1 MKYLNESEQQELLEE
16 EAGNLLRSL
25 YNSVP
30 IGRDEH
36 PDVYVSKG
44 VLHGMCRVFGATFE
58 VSKRRKITFYKYKN
72 NYSDEKFWFQ
82 VENEYVTEEEAACMI
97 DQMNRENREL
107 SKMRANIF

>member
-16 EAGNLLRSL
+16 EASLYLHSL

-36 PDVYVSKG
+36 PSVYVSQG
-44 VLHGMCRVFGATFE
+44 VLQGMCRVFGATFE

-72 NYSDEKFWFQ
+72 KYFDEKFWFQ

-107 SKMRANIF
+107 SKMRANI